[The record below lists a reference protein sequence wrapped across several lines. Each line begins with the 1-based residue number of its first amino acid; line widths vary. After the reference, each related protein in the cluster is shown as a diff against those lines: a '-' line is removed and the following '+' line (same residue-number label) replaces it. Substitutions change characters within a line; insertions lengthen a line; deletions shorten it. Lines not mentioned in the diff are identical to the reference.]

1 MPPRG
6 VTLITEDRSTPDRED
21 RTVPRFLMMTPI
33 AENGMELLRRAGE
46 VVSGEDVGGGDALAD
61 LVASG
66 DYDVVVSALDQ
77 KFTAEVLAGAR
88 IRGIA
93 NYAVGYN
100 NVDVEAATR
109 AGIAVGNTP
118 DVLTDATA
126 DIAMLLLLGVA
137 RRAVEGER
145 MMREGR
151 FEGWSWDLLV
161 GKDVRGA
168 VLGVA
173 GFGRIGRAV
182 AERALA
188 FGMEVV
194 FAPRPPA
201 HREVS
206 DEELGDLAGRVRQ
219 VTWEEMV
226 EQADYLSLHVPLT
239 EDTRHLVDADVIARM
254 KDDAV
259 IVNTARGP
267 VVDEAA
273 LVTALREGRLGGAGF
288 DVYEDEPAMAEG
300 LAELSNV
307 MLLPHLGSA
316 TEGTRAAMAELTA
329 RNAIGMA
336 TGGEIPALVNP
347 EVREG

>member
-1 MPPRG
+1 M
-6 VTLITEDRSTPDRED
+6 SH
-21 RTVPRFLMMTPI
+21 RFLLMTRIP
-33 AENGMELLRRAGE
+33 EPGLGMLREAGE
-46 VVSGEDVGGGDALAD
+46 VVDGADVGGNDALPE

-77 KFTAEVLAGAR
+77 RFTAEVLADAR

-93 NYAVGYN
+93 NYAVGFN
-100 NVDVEAATR
+100 NVDVAAATER
-109 AGIAVGNTP
+109 GIAVGNTP

-126 DIAMLLLLGVA
+126 DIAMLLILGVT

-151 FEGWSWDLLV
+151 FEGWASDLLV

-168 VLGVA
+168 VLGLA
-173 GFGRIGRAV
+173 GFGRIGKAV

-206 DEELGDLAGRVRQ
+206 DEELGALAGRVRQ
-219 VTWEEMV
+219 VRWEELV
-226 EQADYLSLHVPLT
+226 ATSDVLSLHLPLT
-239 EDTRHLVDADVIARM
+239 EETRHLVDADVLGRM
-254 KDDAV
+254 KEGAV
-259 IVNTARGP
+259 LVNTARGP

-273 LVTALREGRLGGAGF
+273 LVDALRSGRLFGAGF
-288 DVYEDEPAMAEG
+288 DVYEDEPAMAPG
-300 LAELSNV
+300 LAELENV

-316 TEGTRAAMAELTA
+316 TRDTRAAMSELTA

-336 TGGEIPALVNP
+336 TGGEVPALVNP
-347 EVREG
+347 EARR